1 MQTVEMDLSE
11 IANSALG
18 TISEPV
24 YTYSEVRSAFNNAR
38 EQNSRRLTFKTFL
51 NKTALDE
58 KIFLRGSSGGTR
70 VMYKTDVHEAF
81 EYLVELYKS
90 EMPQQPYKRKVSS
103 LKRVKGLLLG
113 YCKLYATKKGG
124 TGEDR
129 NQLKHPLSSVQN
141 WKAVSQG
148 LKKDG
153 RSEDLDHLVAALDK
167 AGVAIPTANNIH

>member
-1 MQTVEMDLSE
+1 MQTMEMELSE

-24 YTYSEVRSAFNNAR
+24 YTYAEVRNAFNNAR
-38 EQNSRRLTFKTFL
+38 DQNRRRLTFKTFL
-51 NKTALDE
+51 SKTGLDE

-70 VMYKTDVHEAF
+70 VMYKSDVHEAF

-90 EMPQQPYKRKVSS
+90 EMPQAPYKRKVSS
-103 LKRVKGLLLG
+103 LKRVKGLMLG

-124 TGEDR
+124 TGDDR

-141 WKAVSQG
+141 WKSISQG
-148 LKKDG
+148 LKRDG
-153 RSEDLDHLVAALDK
+153 RSEDLEYLVAAMEK
-167 AGVAIPTANNIH
+167 AGLSIPTASNVN